1 MDGRQFDAVTRRIQS
16 VASRRGLI
24 RWSFLPAIAAALPT
38 FGVGLQDDVAAK
50 KKKIEMCLNGQTLTV
65 AKKKKKQFAKQGA
78 TAGACPVSPP
88 PAPPSPP
95 PPPPCTGQLLCVG
108 ACCDQC
114 CPPLTGQAQDV
125 DVQCAGADDVC
136 CSATS
141 GGGFCFADEKCC
153 PPTTQDPLGTCADTP
168 DAVCCNS
175 DQGGGWCPSGAT
187 CCFQNG
193 CGVPGESTCCPPA
206 VGGGACPVDFP
217 VCCPAELG
225 FSCCEN
231 LEDCCVEG
239 ETDCGEGRVCVIDN
253 DFSGGCCVDETLAMR
268 TRSTTSNRFRQ
279 NSGRN
284 KKGSR

>member
-1 MDGRQFDAVTRRIQS
+1 MDGRQFDAVTRRMQS

-24 RWSFLPAIAAALPT
+24 RWSLLPAIAAAFPT
-38 FGVGLQDDVAAK
+38 LRVGPRDDVAAK

-95 PPPPCTGQLLCVG
+95 PPTCTGQLLCVG

-125 DVQCAGADDVC
+125 DVQCAGAEDVC

-187 CCFQNG
+187 CCFENG
-193 CGVPGESTCCPPA
+193 CGIPGESACCPPA
-206 VGGGACPVDFP
+206 VGGGECPVDFP
-217 VCCPAELG
+217 ACCPEEVG

-253 DFSGGCCVDETLAMR
+253 DVRGGCCVDETLAMR
-268 TRSTTSNRFRQ
+268 TRSSTSSRFRQ
-279 NSGRN
+279 NTGRN
-284 KKGSR
+284 KKGSS